1 MTKSQLR
8 VQVILKH
15 MLTDSVRVI
24 FILVVVVVV
33 VVVFV
38 VVVVVFV
45 FFLLTIAWK
54 TQSTKREIFSLTFN
68 CLCTQLKPFI

>member
-33 VVVFV
+33 F
-38 VVVVVFV
+38 F

-68 CLCTQLKPFI
+68 CLCT

>member
-24 FILVVVVVV
+24 FIFVVVV
-33 VVVFV
+33 V

-68 CLCTQLKPFI
+68 CLCT

>member
-33 VVVFV
+33 VVV
-38 VVVVVFV
+38 VFF

-54 TQSTKREIFSLTFN
+54 TQSTEREIFSLTFN
-68 CLCTQLKPFI
+68 CLCT

>member
-33 VVVFV
+33 VVVF
-38 VVVVVFV
+38 F

-68 CLCTQLKPFI
+68 CLGT

>member
-38 VVVVVFV
+38 

-68 CLCTQLKPFI
+68 CLCT

>member
-33 VVVFV
+33 VVVF
-38 VVVVVFV
+38 F

-68 CLCTQLKPFI
+68 CLCT

>member
-33 VVVFV
+33 VFFFFV
-38 VVVVVFV
+38 
-45 FFLLTIAWK
+45 LTIAWK
-54 TQSTKREIFSLTFN
+54 TQSTEREIFSLSTAFA
-68 CLCTQLKPFI
+68 PS

>member
-15 MLTDSVRVI
+15 ILTDSVRVL

-33 VVVFV
+33 VVF
-38 VVVVVFV
+38 F

-68 CLCTQLKPFI
+68 CLCT

>member
-8 VQVILKH
+8 VQVKLKH

-24 FILVVVVVV
+24 FILVVVV
-33 VVVFV
+33 V

-68 CLCTQLKPFI
+68 CLCT

>member
-1 MTKSQLR
+1 MTKSQLG

-24 FILVVVVVV
+24 FILVIVV
-33 VVVFV
+33 VVVF
-38 VVVVVFV
+38 F

-54 TQSTKREIFSLTFN
+54 TQSTEREIFSLTFN
-68 CLCTQLKPFI
+68 CLCT

>member
-33 VVVFV
+33 V
-38 VVVVVFV
+38 
-45 FFLLTIAWK
+45 
-54 TQSTKREIFSLTFN
+54 FSSS
-68 CLCTQLKPFI
+68 

>member
-1 MTKSQLR
+1 MTKSQLG

-24 FILVVVVVV
+24 FILVVVVV

-68 CLCTQLKPFI
+68 CLCT

>member
-8 VQVILKH
+8 VQVLLKH

-33 VVVFV
+33 VVF
-38 VVVVVFV
+38 F

-68 CLCTQLKPFI
+68 CLCT

>member
-15 MLTDSVRVI
+15 MLTDSVRVL

-33 VVVFV
+33 VVF
-38 VVVVVFV
+38 F

-68 CLCTQLKPFI
+68 CLCT

>member
-33 VVVFV
+33 VFFFFV
-38 VVVVVFV
+38 
-45 FFLLTIAWK
+45 LTIAWK
-54 TQSTKREIFSLTFN
+54 TQSTEREIFSLTFT
-68 CLCTQLKPFI
+68 CLCT

>member
-33 VVVFV
+33 VFFFFV
-38 VVVVVFV
+38 
-45 FFLLTIAWK
+45 LTIAWK
-54 TQSTKREIFSLTFN
+54 TQSTEREIFSLTFN
-68 CLCTQLKPFI
+68 CLCT